1 MITTTNPYTG
11 QKIQDYTPLSRQQ
24 LTEKLNLN
32 HEAYRDWK
40 KLSYQERGKL
50 FLQMADLLRS
60 RQESLA
66 RLITSEM
73 GKVITESKAEIEKCA
88 WVCEYYANNTAE
100 ILQKELITSD
110 ASSSFVTFQPMGTVF
125 AIMPWNFPFWQVFR
139 AAAPTM
145 MAGNTMVLKHAP
157 NVFGCGETIEK
168 LFIEAGFPENTF
180 NHLPI
185 EVPESET
192 VIAHPAICGVTITG
206 SSRAG
211 KSVAALS
218 GKYLKKCVL
227 ELGGSDPFIVL
238 NDADLNQAC
247 RTGVCSRTLNSGQVC
262 ISAKRFIVEKESYH
276 DFVESQ
282 KLILESLVLGDPML
296 PETDMGPMA
305 REDLVTQLE
314 QQVNTSVKMGAK
326 LITGGYRLKN
336 TLFYKPTLLTGV
348 TADMPVYK
356 EETFGPVSV
365 ILMADGPEEAI
376 KIANDTPMGL
386 GASIW
391 TQRLDLAEK
400 MAREVEAGAVFINGM
415 TKSDPRLPFGGTKES
430 GFGRELGSYGLKE
443 FLNIKTI
450 WIK

>member
-1 MITTTNPYTG
+1 
-11 QKIQDYTPLSRQQ
+11 
-24 LTEKLNLN
+24 
-32 HEAYRDWK
+32 
-40 KLSYQERGKL
+40 
-50 FLQMADLLRS
+50 
-60 RQESLA
+60 
-66 RLITSEM
+66 
-73 GKVITESKAEIEKCA
+73 
-88 WVCEYYANNTAE
+88 
-100 ILQKELITSD
+100 
-110 ASSSFVTFQPMGTVF
+110 MGTVF

-145 MAGNTMVLKHAP
+145 MAGNTMILKHAP

-168 LFIEAGFPENTF
+168 LFMEAGFPENTF

-185 EVPESET
+185 EVTESET
-192 VIAHPAICGVTITG
+192 IIAHPAICGVTITG

-336 TLFYKPTLLTGV
+336 TLFYKPTLITGV
-348 TADMPVYK
+348 TPDMPVYK
-356 EETFGPVSV
+356 EETFGSVSV
-365 ILMADGPEEAI
+365 ILMANGPEEAV